1 MDHLDHQL
9 KKYKSE
15 HAQMEY
21 LSSMQK
27 KSKSKYLNIYIY
39 NIYIYII
46 LKVTQ
51 SLLKLQKDDK
61 KPNSKNQKNQKEM
74 FTILKCLYVKLK
86 RVTSTL
92 GKLVRL

>member
-1 MDHLDHQL
+1 
-9 KKYKSE
+9 
-15 HAQMEY
+15 MEY

-61 KPNSKNQKNQKEM
+61 KPNSKNQKN
-74 FTILKCLYVKLK
+74 
-86 RVTSTL
+86 
-92 GKLVRL
+92 

>member
-1 MDHLDHQL
+1 
-9 KKYKSE
+9 
-15 HAQMEY
+15 MEY

-39 NIYIYII
+39 NIYIYIYII

-61 KPNSKNQKNQKEM
+61 KPNSKNQKN
-74 FTILKCLYVKLK
+74 
-86 RVTSTL
+86 
-92 GKLVRL
+92 